1 MIEIKNINK
10 IFGEGQG
17 KVEALKDVTLSIE
30 ERDIFGIIGYS
41 GAGKSTLIR
50 CINGLEK
57 PSSGEVKVLGKNIN
71 QLKEKELRTLRKEI
85 GMIFQHFNLMGSRNI
100 YDNIAFPL
108 KGRALSSVEKQEKV
122 KKLLNLVGLEDK
134 EKAFPSQLSGGQK
147 QRVAIAR
154 ALATE
159 PKILLCDEATS
170 ALDPMTT
177 KSILQL
183 LQKINEEL
191 GITIVLITHQ
201 MEVIKEICTKVA
213 VMEKGE
219 VVEEGSLVKVFTN
232 PTSTIAKEFVTKNF
246 HYEKFGSESPNGV
259 SKLLQ
264 LKYVGEPASEPLI
277 SVISQKFGVTANIIF
292 GNIEKL
298 QDTYFGNLVVE
309 LEGSEQQ
316 VIQSIEYMK
325 SKKVEV
331 EVIDDER
338 VTYKN
343 YSQCS

>member
-1 MIEIKNINK
+1 MIKIKNINK
-10 IFGEGQG
+10 IFGEGQV
-17 KVEALKDVTLSIE
+17 KVEALKNVTLSIE

-57 PSSGEVKVLGKNIN
+57 PSSGEVSVLGKNIN
-71 QLKEKELRTLRKEI
+71 ELKEKELRTLRKDI

-100 YDNIAFPL
+100 YENIAYPL
-108 KGRALSSVEKQEKV
+108 KGKSMSKSEKEDKI
-122 KKLLNLVGLEDK
+122 KKLLQLVGLEDK
-134 EKAFPSQLSGGQK
+134 EKAYPSQLSGGQK

-183 LQKINEEL
+183 LKKINEEL

-213 VMEKGE
+213 VMEQGE

-232 PTSTIAKEFVTKNF
+232 PTSAIAKEFVTKNF
-246 HYEKFGSESPNGV
+246 HYEKFGNTSPDKV
-259 SKLLQ
+259 SRLLQ
-264 LKYVGEPASEPLI
+264 LKYVGSPASEPLI
-277 SVISQKFGVTANIIF
+277 SVISQKFGVTANITF

-298 QDTYFGNLVVE
+298 QEVYFGNLVVE

-316 VIQSIEYMK
+316 VIQSIEYMR
-325 SKKVEV
+325 SKRVEV
-331 EVIDDER
+331 EVIEDER

-343 YSQCS
+343 CAQCS

>member
-1 MIEIKNINK
+1 MIQIKSINK
-10 IFGEGQG
+10 IFGEGQE

-41 GAGKSTLIR
+41 GAGKSTLLR

-57 PSSGEVKVLGKNIN
+57 PSSGEVNVLGKNIN
-71 QLKEKELRTLRKEI
+71 RLREKELREVRKDI

-100 YDNIAFPL
+100 YENIAYPL
-108 KGRALSSVEKQEKV
+108 KGKPMSKEKKNERIKN
-122 KKLLNLVGLEDK
+122 LLNLVGLEDK
-134 EKAFPSQLSGGQK
+134 EKAYPSQLSGGQK

-183 LQKINEEL
+183 LKKINEEL

-213 VMEKGE
+213 VMEQGQ
-219 VVEEGSLVKVFTN
+219 VVEEGSLVEVFTN

-246 HYEKFGSESPNGV
+246 HYEKFGHVESNKV

-264 LKYVGEPASEPLI
+264 LKYIGEPASEPLI
-277 SVISQKFGVTANIIF
+277 SVISQKFGITANITF

-298 QDTYFGNLVVE
+298 QEVYFGNLVVE
-309 LEGSEQQ
+309 LQGSEQQ
-316 VIQSIEYMK
+316 VISSIEYMK
-325 SKKVEV
+325 QKKVEV
-331 EVIDDER
+331 EVIEDAR
-338 VTYKN
+338 VTYKD

>member
-10 IFGEGQG
+10 TFGEGQG
-17 KVEALKDVTLSIE
+17 KVEALKEITLSIE

-57 PSSGEVKVLGKNIN
+57 PSSGEINVLGKNIN
-71 QLKEKELRTLRKEI
+71 ELKEKELRTIRKHI
-85 GMIFQHFNLMGSRNI
+85 GMIFQHFNLMGSRDI

-108 KGRALSSVEKQEKV
+108 KGRAMSSIEKKEKV
-122 KKLLNLVGLEDK
+122 KKLLQLVGLEDK
-134 EKAFPSQLSGGQK
+134 EKAYPSQLSGGQK

-183 LQKINEEL
+183 LKKINEEL

-213 VMEKGE
+213 VMEQGK
-219 VVEEGSLVKVFTN
+219 VVEEGSLVKVFTS

-246 HYEKFGSESPNGV
+246 HYEKFGSEGPNRV
-259 SKLLQ
+259 SRLLQ

-277 SVISQKFGVTANIIF
+277 SVISQKFGVTANITF

-298 QDTYFGNLVVE
+298 QEVYFGNLVVE

-316 VIQSIEYMK
+316 VIQAIEYMK

-331 EVIDDER
+331 EVIEDER

>member
-1 MIEIKNINK
+1 MIQIKNINK

-17 KVEALKDVTLSIE
+17 RVEALKNVTLSIE

-57 PSSGEVKVLGKNIN
+57 PSSGEVNVLGKNIN
-71 QLKEKELRTLRKEI
+71 ELKEKELRTLRKDI

-100 YDNIAFPL
+100 YENIAYPL
-108 KGRALSSVEKQEKV
+108 KGKSMSKSEKEDKI
-122 KKLLNLVGLEDK
+122 KKLLQLVGLEDK
-134 EKAFPSQLSGGQK
+134 EKAYPSQLSGGQK

-183 LQKINEEL
+183 LKKINDEL

-213 VMEKGE
+213 VMEQGE
-219 VVEEGSLVKVFTN
+219 VVEDGSLVKVFTN

-246 HYEKFGSESPNGV
+246 HYEKFGNTSPDKV
-259 SKLLQ
+259 SRLLQ
-264 LKYVGEPASEPLI
+264 LKYIGAPASEPLI
-277 SVISQKFGVTANIIF
+277 SVISQKFGVTANITF

-298 QDTYFGNLVVE
+298 QEVYFGNLVVE

-325 SKKVEV
+325 SKSVEV

-343 YSQCS
+343 CAQCS

>member
-1 MIEIKNINK
+1 MIQIKNINK

-17 KVEALKDVTLSIE
+17 RVEALKNVTLSIE

-57 PSSGEVKVLGKNIN
+57 PSSGEVNVLGKNIN
-71 QLKEKELRTLRKEI
+71 ELKEKELRTLRKDI

-100 YDNIAFPL
+100 YENIAYPL
-108 KGRALSSVEKQEKV
+108 KGKPMSKSEKEDKI
-122 KKLLNLVGLEDK
+122 KKLLQLVGLEDK
-134 EKAFPSQLSGGQK
+134 EKAYPSQLSGGQK

-183 LQKINEEL
+183 LKKINDEL

-213 VMEKGE
+213 VMEQGE
-219 VVEEGSLVKVFTN
+219 VVEDGSLVKVFTN

-246 HYEKFGSESPNGV
+246 HYEKFGNTSPDKV
-259 SKLLQ
+259 SRLLQ
-264 LKYVGEPASEPLI
+264 LKYIGAPASEPLI
-277 SVISQKFGVTANIIF
+277 SVISQKFGVTANITF

-298 QDTYFGNLVVE
+298 QEVYFGNLVVE

-325 SKKVEV
+325 SKSVEV

-343 YSQCS
+343 CAQCS

>member
-1 MIEIKNINK
+1 MIEINNISK
-10 IFGEGQG
+10 VFGEGQS
-17 KVEALKDVTLSIE
+17 KVEALKEVTLTIE

-71 QLKEKELRTLRKEI
+71 TLEEKNLRLIRKDI
-85 GMIFQHFNLMGSRNI
+85 GMIFQHFNLMGSRNV
-100 YDNIAFPL
+100 YDNIAYPL
-108 KGRALSSVEKQEKV
+108 KGRDMSKSEKQEKI
-122 KKLLNLVGLEDK
+122 KKLLQLVDLEDK
-134 EKAFPSQLSGGQK
+134 ERAYPSQLSGGQK

-154 ALATE
+154 ALATD

-177 KSILQL
+177 NSILQL
-183 LQKINEEL
+183 LKKINEEL

-213 VMEKGE
+213 VMEKGA
-219 VVEEGSLVKVFTN
+219 VVEEGTLVQVFTN
-232 PTSTIAKEFVTKNF
+232 PRSTIAKEFVTKNF
-246 HYEKFGSESPNGV
+246 QYEKFGHSGPNKV
-259 SKLLQ
+259 NRLLQ
-264 LKYVGEPASEPLI
+264 MKYIGEPASEPLI
-277 SVISQKFGVTANIIF
+277 SVISQKFGVTANITF

-298 QDTYFGNLVVE
+298 QEVYFGNLVVE

-316 VIQSIEYMK
+316 VIAAIEYVK

-338 VTYKN
+338 ITYKN
-343 YSQCS
+343 NAKCS

>member
-1 MIEIKNINK
+1 MIKIKNINK
-10 IFGEGQG
+10 TFGEGQG
-17 KVEALKDVTLSIE
+17 KVEALRDVTLSVE
-30 ERDIFGIIGYS
+30 EGDIFGIIGYS

-57 PSSGEVKVLGKNIN
+57 PSSGEVNVLGENIN
-71 QLKEKELRTLRKEI
+71 ELKEKELRSLRKDI
-85 GMIFQHFNLMGSRNI
+85 GMIFQHFNLMDSRNI
-100 YDNIAFPL
+100 YDNIAYPL
-108 KGRALSSVEKQEKV
+108 KGRPLSKSEKNEKI
-122 KKLLNLVGLEDK
+122 KNLLQLVGLEDK
-134 EKAFPSQLSGGQK
+134 EKAYPSQLSGGQK

-154 ALATE
+154 ALATD

-183 LQKINEEL
+183 LKKINEDL

-213 VMEKGE
+213 VMEQGQ
-219 VVEEGSLVKVFTN
+219 VVEEGSLVEVFTK
-232 PTSTIAKEFVTKNF
+232 PTSNIAREFVTKDL
-246 HYEKFGSESPNGV
+246 HYEKFGHTEQGKI

-264 LKYVGEPASEPLI
+264 LKYIGEPASEPLI
-277 SVISQKFGVTANIIF
+277 SIISQKFGVTANITF

-298 QDTYFGNLVVE
+298 QEVYFGNLVVE
-309 LEGSEQQ
+309 LQGSEQQ
-316 VIQSIEYMK
+316 IENAIEYMK

-331 EVIDDER
+331 EVIENER
-338 VTYKN
+338 VTCKN
-343 YSQCS
+343 YAQCS